1 MNHRDED
8 RSPARN
14 GRGRERGRLGARGG
28 SGVEPGSYRSSRE
41 DWEWG
46 GEGSGGSSY
55 GASGYGEY
63 RGEGQPGREERGSR
77 EPPWEEGR
85 FSEGE
90 AWGGARDE
98 GRRYAQQGGS
108 SNWRPQREGGSYGGY
123 GSTGDY
129 GYGSQGRSHLG
140 RGGGWE
146 AQESRRDFGGE
157 GFGTSGGGSYGDY
170 FRGSGPTGSGQSA
183 YGQGGRQ
190 GSGVRQLELEDW
202 SGSRSL
208 GGEEQRFRGSK
219 YLGKGPK
226 GYKRSDER
234 LREDISERLMQ
245 SGWIDSSEVTVE
257 VADGTVTL
265 QGTVPERRMKHE
277 IEDLIDGC
285 LGEKDIDNRVR
296 VQRADSGASSGMGS
310 GTSSGPGSGMSG
322 GSTEGGSSTTQST
335 SLSGGSS
342 TAGKGRKE

>member
-1 MNHRDED
+1 MNHRYED

-14 GRGRERGRLGARGG
+14 GRGQERGRPGARGG
-28 SGVEPGSYRSSRE
+28 SGVEPGGYRSARE

-85 FSEGE
+85 YSEGE

-108 SNWRPQREGGSYGGY
+108 SNWRTQREGGSYGGY

-129 GYGSQGRSHLG
+129 GYGSQGRSPSG
-140 RGGGWE
+140 RGGWE
-146 AQESRRDFGGE
+146 PQESRRDFGGE
-157 GFGTSGGGSYGDY
+157 RYGSSGGSSGDY
-170 FRGSGPTGSGQSA
+170 FRGPGATG
-183 YGQGGRQ
+183 YGHGVGQ
-190 GSGVRQLELEDW
+190 GSGLRQREFEDW
-202 SGSRSL
+202 SGSRGL
-208 GGEEQRFRGSK
+208 GGDEQRFGAGK
-219 YLGKGPK
+219 FLGKGPK

-245 SGWIDSSEVTVE
+245 SGSIDSSEVTVE

-277 IEDLIDGC
+277 IEDLIDRC
-285 LGEKDIDNRVR
+285 LGVKDIDNRVR
-296 VQRADSGASSGMGS
+296 VQRAGSGASFGS
-310 GTSSGPGSGMSG
+310 GSGASG
-322 GSTEGGSSTTQST
+322 GSTEGSSSTAQST
-335 SLSGGSS
+335 SLSGGSA
-342 TAGKGRKE
+342 TAGKARKD